1 MNISK
6 INPEVLVSLQTMLE
20 VSAQNDLKTSW
31 VLQSVL
37 EEYPS
42 VTRVE
47 FRQSCEAAGINGL
60 TARNVFDRVKK

>member
-31 VLQSVL
+31 VVQSVL

-42 VTRVE
+42 VTRGE
-47 FRQSCEAAGINGL
+47 FRQSCEAAGIDWL